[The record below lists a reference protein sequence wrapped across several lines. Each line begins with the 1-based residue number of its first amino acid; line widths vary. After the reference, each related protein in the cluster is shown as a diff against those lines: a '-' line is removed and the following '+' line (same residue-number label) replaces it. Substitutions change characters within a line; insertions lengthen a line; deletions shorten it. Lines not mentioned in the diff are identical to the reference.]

1 MAFTGI
7 DPEGVR
13 LLADRLV
20 ATADLADELA
30 LNIGRAVFDSGL
42 ASPAPEIMSGLA
54 GELVH
59 TGALLRSRA
68 DSAQGLVLDFAIQ
81 TSLLSIARA
90 VAIDAAACRLGPS
103 TLVGSASPCDPVE
116 SIKVYSLAA
125 GAFVPLPGFVGI
137 KLDGAYTLRVE
148 HLHSGRLRVTR
159 IQESAFGVAASG
171 GMDAEIHTGKLSTTS
186 GASAKAWIQLLIAQG
201 TTYEIGADELDEFIA
216 TDILDVVSQRFTV
229 PGVVSASGLF
239 KGITKTVVGIADHL
253 PSWKLHHAITGLR
266 KRLNWTQP
274 EPLSRFT
281 EVGLTQGVSGGVGV
295 APFGPLASLVS
306 LANKI
311 PTKGKA
317 GVSLIV
323 RGAVGVEQRAD
334 EKTFYLDIRGE
345 IATPISYRLFGLD
358 LSKLAGFETK
368 IGLVR
373 DSATGAF
380 SRIEFTVVVEKGK
393 NIERHTAV
401 IDLSDPTTQPAAQ
414 RLVDAVTDPTRLPDA
429 LDALEKLLGHR
440 VTVEQATL
448 RRMSK
453 STYGIEGMG
462 NSGKFG
468 VETLDVR

>member
-7 DPEGVR
+7 EPEGVR

-30 LNIGRAVFDSGL
+30 LNIGRALFDSGL

-68 DSAQGLVLDFAIQ
+68 DRAQGLVLDFALQ
-81 TSLLSIARA
+81 SSLLGVARS

-103 TLVGSASPCDPVE
+103 TTVGSASPCDPVE

-125 GAFVPLPGFVGI
+125 GAFIPLAGFAGI
-137 KLDGAYTLRVE
+137 KLDGSYTLRVE

-159 IQESAFGVAASG
+159 IQESAFGVASSA

-186 GASAKAWIQLLIAQG
+186 GASAKAWIQVLLAQG
-201 TTYEIGADELDEFIA
+201 TTYEIGAGELDEFIA
-216 TDILDVVSQRFTV
+216 TDLLDVVSERFTV
-229 PGVVSASGLF
+229 PGVVSASGLL
-239 KGITKTVVGIADHL
+239 KRITKKVVGFADHL
-253 PSWKLHHAITGLR
+253 PSWKLHDAVSGLR

-295 APFGPLASLVS
+295 APLGPLAS

-317 GVSLIV
+317 GISLTM

-334 EKTFYLDIRGE
+334 ERTFYLDIRGE

-358 LSKLAGFETK
+358 LSKLAAFETK

-373 DSATGAF
+373 DVATGAF
-380 SRIEFTVVVEKGK
+380 SRIEFTAVVEKGK
-393 NIERHTAV
+393 NIARHTAV

-414 RLVDAVTDPTRLPDA
+414 RLVDTLTDPTRLPDA

-440 VTVEQATL
+440 VTIEQATL
-448 RRMSK
+448 RRTSK

-462 NSGKFG
+462 NSGKFT